1 MARDGLDDT
10 IMKMLE
16 ILQERA
22 AETPGLQ
29 QYATQI
35 GEALGGNGQRR
46 LGEAIL
52 EMLKSLRTLSFEA
65 FDLILSYCM
74 VRCRLTSVR
83 ALLRVCCLTSR
94 TTYYKMNCLHYI

>member
-10 IMKMLE
+10 MMKMLE
-16 ILQERA
+16 ILKERA

-35 GEALGGNGQRR
+35 GEALEGNGQKR

-52 EMLKSLRTLSFEA
+52 EMLKSLRTLSFEVG
-65 FDLILSYCM
+65 FLSI
-74 VRCRLTSVR
+74 SFE
-83 ALLRVCCLTSR
+83 
-94 TTYYKMNCLHYI
+94 